1 MSTFDQRARV
11 LTGQLWEEAMTSEV
25 PPPFPLTDNEVEQM
39 LHNIKQGTSLANEI
53 VFVASSNVGYG
64 EVEGNNDGPLIRAM
78 GGKPGQEW
86 CALFAGHCYER
97 AHKRLGVTMPFQRS
111 TGAKRLV
118 KNLAAVGRFFTDPLE
133 ARPGDLVC
141 WHRRTGL
148 ISWKGH
154 VGIVE
159 KVDPDGIIHTI
170 EGNVGAFPAKVRRLS
185 HDVRKERLYGFA
197 SLTKGK

>member
-1 MSTFDQRARV
+1 MTDELLDEGDRLKVYSSLSNTVVYVARK
-11 LTGQLWEEAMTSEV
+11 
-25 PPPFPLTDNEVEQM
+25 
-39 LHNIKQGTSLANEI
+39 NI
-53 VFVASSNVGYG
+53 GYG
-64 EVEGNNDGPLIRAM
+64 EEGVNNSGLFIESM
-78 GGKPGQEW
+78 GGKPGHEW
-86 CALFAGHCYER
+86 CALFARWCIKR
-97 AHKRLGVTMPFQRS
+97 AHEIKGLWAPSWLDRMPGVPEV
-111 TGAKRLV
+111 GAKRLTKAV
-118 KNLAAVGRFFTDPLE
+118 GRVGRFFTDPLE

-170 EGNVGAFPAKVRRLS
+170 EGNVGAFPAKVKRLS